1 MTHRLSLAQ
10 FFHTF
15 GEGQGGGDNEW
26 GIRAFHFYSPLTP
39 PLFRKGEEVF
49 GRRLIHEGKTCFF
62 TAYGFLKL

>member
-1 MTHRLSLAQ
+1 M
-10 FFHTF
+10 
-15 GEGQGGGDNEW
+15 GV
-26 GIRAFHFYSPLTP
+26 IRARISRAFYIAPLTP